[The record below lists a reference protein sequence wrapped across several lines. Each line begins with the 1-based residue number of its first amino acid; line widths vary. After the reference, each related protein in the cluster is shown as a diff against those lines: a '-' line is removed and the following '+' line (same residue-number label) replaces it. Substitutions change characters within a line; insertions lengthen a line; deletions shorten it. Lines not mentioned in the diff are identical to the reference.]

1 MKRYRKI
8 NDDIER
14 IVILKRG
21 AGGIRQ
27 VIDARDN
34 PPTYAGDSKV
44 KARIIRRD
52 QHGVLQIDEVFGRRR
67 KKQTGLLRPLEKI
80 VRKKVKRNVQVMQRY
95 LNLHERSNRK
105 KKNGWVRDYIG
116 NASKAIRRRD

>member
-1 MKRYRKI
+1 MQRYRKI

-21 AGGIRQ
+21 SGGIRE

-52 QHGVLQIDEVFGRRR
+52 QHGVLQIDEVFGSRR
-67 KKQTGLLRPLEKI
+67 KKQSRFLRPLEKV
-80 VRKKVKRNVQVMQRY
+80 VRKRTKRNIRVMQRY

-105 KKNGWVRDYIG
+105 KKNGWMREFVR
-116 NASKAIRRRD
+116 NASKAIRRRS

>member
-8 NDDIER
+8 NDDIDR
-14 IVILKRG
+14 IVILKHG
-21 AGGIRQ
+21 SGGIRQ

-34 PPTYAGDSKV
+34 PPTYAGDSNI

-52 QHGVLQIDEVFGRRR
+52 QHGVLQIDEVFGSRR
-67 KKQTGLLRPLEKI
+67 KKQSGLLRPLEKI
-80 VRKKVKRNVQVMQRY
+80 VRKKVKRHLKVVQRY

-105 KKNGWVRDYIG
+105 KKNGWARDYFR
-116 NASKAIRRRD
+116 NASKARRRS